1 MDKVNY
7 YVATKEGNVVGFTGL
22 YTLIDQPATAKAQ
35 TTSALR
41 CQQFVARL
49 RLERHRVDSTS
60 GFAALTNKRIDQSM
74 AFGAPLMIPID
85 LCNMALDQI
94 MARQS
99 KIKGVSEIH
108 HERQDDVSY

>member
-1 MDKVNY
+1 
-7 YVATKEGNVVGFTGL
+7 
-22 YTLIDQPATAKAQ
+22 
-35 TTSALR
+35 
-41 CQQFVARL
+41 
-49 RLERHRVDSTS
+49 
-60 GFAALTNKRIDQSM
+60 M

>member
-60 GFAALTNKRIDQSM
+60 GFAATILPIRESISLW
-74 AFGAPLMIPID
+74 PLGRP
-85 LCNMALDQI
+85 
-94 MARQS
+94 S
-99 KIKGVSEIH
+99 
-108 HERQDDVSY
+108 